1 MKSDITVVDKITTDM
16 GKQAYSKRI
25 TVYLNAINKSI
36 QFTNGILNKN
46 QTLIMKTM

>member
-1 MKSDITVVDKITTDM
+1 MDKITTDT

-25 TVYLNAINKSI
+25 TVYLNDINKSI

-46 QTLIMKTM
+46 QILIMKTM